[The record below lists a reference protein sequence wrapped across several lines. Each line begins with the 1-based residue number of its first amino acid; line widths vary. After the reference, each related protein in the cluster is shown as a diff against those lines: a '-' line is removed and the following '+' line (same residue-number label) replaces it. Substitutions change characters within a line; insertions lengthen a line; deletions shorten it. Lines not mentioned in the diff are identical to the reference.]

1 MSNAE
6 IRSVFTVFPK
16 GSTLEV
22 NCGNG
27 ERVETGRRK
36 RNQVFGLGQFH
47 HEWETR
53 GVDVYCFEKNEF
65 QEDAFDNVVVF
76 DPCDLGVEALQQLRT
91 VGRQSF
97 FFNFSL
103 ETHTP
108 EYWIDRLIEAGFHIE
123 VANVDLRN
131 GFLVEAIKI

>member
-1 MSNAE
+1 MSTAE
-6 IRSVFTVFPK
+6 IKSVFTVFPK

-36 RNQVFGLGQFH
+36 GSQVFGLGQADPA
-47 HEWETR
+47 WETR
-53 GVDVYCFEKNEF
+53 GVDVYCFERNDF
-65 QEDAFDNVVVF
+65 PEDSFDNVVVF
-76 DPCDLGVEALQQLRT
+76 DPCDLDTETLRQLRA
-91 VGRQSF
+91 VGKRNF

-108 EYWIDRLIEAGFHIE
+108 EYWVTQLVDTGFFVE
-123 VANVDLRN
+123 VAHVDLRN
-131 GFLVEAIKI
+131 GFLVEALKI